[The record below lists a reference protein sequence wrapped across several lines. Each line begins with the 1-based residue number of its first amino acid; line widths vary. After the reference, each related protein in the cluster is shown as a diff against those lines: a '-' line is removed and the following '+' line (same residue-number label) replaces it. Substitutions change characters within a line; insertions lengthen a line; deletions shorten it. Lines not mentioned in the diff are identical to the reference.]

1 MTELAK
7 YEVYY
12 KKLQGICD
20 ENGLVFSFKK
30 DVYPIRL
37 TVRPT
42 NDVSGQMAM
51 MEMVEEKGY
60 TSPDAFLSFYYQ
72 DGELMQKTSR
82 TLTMSDTLIGKLRSL
97 YKNMHYLWL
106 QYFQRDMTGGRID
119 PALLPKVTELEE
131 AEPLEELDDLDDL
144 DEDEPDEDLPELDD
158 LEEDDDE
165 SGI

>member
-20 ENGLVFSFKK
+20 ENGLAFSFKK
-30 DVYPIRL
+30 DGYPIRL

-42 NDVSGQMAM
+42 RDVSGRMSILEMA
-51 MEMVEEKGY
+51 EEKGY

-72 DGELMQKTSR
+72 DGELQMKTGE
-82 TLTMSDTLIGKLRSL
+82 TLTISDTLIGKLRNL

-106 QYFQRDMTGGRID
+106 QFFQRDMTSGRID
-119 PALLPKVTELEE
+119 AALLPKITEPDAAEMDPDFDDDEIEE
-131 AEPLEELDDLDDL
+131 DIPDL
-144 DEDEPDEDLPELDD
+144 DELDEG
-158 LEEDDDE
+158 DDE
-165 SGI
+165 

>member
-42 NDVSGQMAM
+42 QDVNEQMSM
-51 MEMVEEKGY
+51 LEMADEKGY
-60 TSPDAFLSFYYQ
+60 TSPDAYLSFYYQ
-72 DGELMQKTSR
+72 DGELQMKTGK
-82 TLTMSDTLIGKLRSL
+82 TLTMSDVLIGKLRNL

-106 QYFQRDMTGGRID
+106 QYFQRDMTGGRVD
-119 PALLPKVTELEE
+119 RALLPQV
-131 AEPLEELDDLDDL
+131 AEPDATEPVEELDA
-144 DEDEPDEDLPELDD
+144 DEIPEEDIPDLDD
-158 LEEDDDE
+158 LEEDVDE
-165 SGI
+165 A

>member
-42 NDVSGQMAM
+42 QDVNDQLAM
-51 MEMVEEKGY
+51 LEMVEEKGY

-72 DGELMQKTSR
+72 DGELMQKTGR

-119 PALLPKVTELEE
+119 QALLPKVTEPDDV
-131 AEPLEELDDLDDL
+131 EPLEYFDDDLDDDL
-144 DEDEPDEDLPELDD
+144 AEEPEDLDDDLMEDEDDEP
-158 LEEDDDE
+158 
-165 SGI
+165 